1 MLEQMTRKSSK
12 MIGQGCVEPAHAEPA
27 HVDPV
32 DVDKGRAAASSS
44 SSSHSGLPPLS
55 ILILMLKSLDIMIDL
70 DGTLLKLKTKLDM
83 SGKMRKD
90 AILLV
95 PEIVANKAWTSLNM
109 SNNNLG
115 HLMLPSYWTEVEDA
129 DWNITYTHADG
140 RKQQEH
146 PGKQDCIIAIADA
159 IPTMG
164 VLTHLDISKNN
175 LTNRGKDMSGVEA
188 LAAAIPQCK

>member
-44 SSSHSGLPPLS
+44 SSHSGLPPLS
-55 ILILMLKSLDIMIDL
+55 ILMLKSLDIMIDL

-83 SGKMRKD
+83 SGKMRNKD

-95 PEIVANKAWTSLNM
+95 REIFANKALTSLNM

-115 HLMLPSYWTEVEDA
+115 QLMLPRYWTEVEDA